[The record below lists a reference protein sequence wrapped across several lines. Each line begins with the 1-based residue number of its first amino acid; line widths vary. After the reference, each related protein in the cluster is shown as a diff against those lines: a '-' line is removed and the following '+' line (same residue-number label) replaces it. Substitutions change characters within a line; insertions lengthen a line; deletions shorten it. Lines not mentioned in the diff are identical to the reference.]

1 MSMFICFWLSLSAF
15 QPLCVSHFMNL
26 SLSMTESFS
35 VRFSHSMSTSQHS
48 FLNSNIANL
57 IRSCHQV
64 LMNKLKCDDD
74 VFVPLSFC
82 VTLIASV
89 FLYLPLPLCFSLSLC
104 LLLPLPIPSVCV
116 FISFPLFLTLPIVI
130 IICNARTIIIALLIN
145 LFLTPSEF
153 VCGYIYLGLMYCNIR
168 RQCYSAILGCNRR
181 HSA

>member
-57 IRSCHQV
+57 LRSCHQV

-89 FLYLPLPLCFSLSLC
+89 FLSIFLSLSASLFLCVFFCLFLSPLSASLCLFLCFSPSL
-104 LLLPLPIPSVCV
+104 
-116 FISFPLFLTLPIVI
+116 
-130 IICNARTIIIALLIN
+130 
-145 LFLTPSEF
+145 
-153 VCGYIYLGLMYCNIR
+153 
-168 RQCYSAILGCNRR
+168 
-181 HSA
+181 